1 MLNEVLIKHL
11 ITKTKFTEVTEMQIN
26 KISNITFKENDTQKI
41 AGSQNAILM
50 LRDPNASVK
59 FQQNKEI
66 AQKADVFN
74 TNPLKALGY
83 KLYRTFSMIRDNE
96 PEIQNDNTH
105 LNTLA

>member
-1 MLNEVLIKHL
+1 
-11 ITKTKFTEVTEMQIN
+11 MQVN
-26 KISNITFKENDTQKI
+26 KISYINFKSVETPKTSD
-41 AGSQNAILM
+41 SQNAILM

-83 KLYRTFSMIRDNE
+83 KLYRTFSMIRDNDSVQTE
-96 PEIQNDNTH
+96 TTK

>member
-1 MLNEVLIKHL
+1 MK
-11 ITKTKFTEVTEMQIN
+11 IN
-26 KISNITFKENDTQKI
+26 KISNINFRNDDSTKTI
-41 AGSQNAILM
+41 SSQNAILM

-59 FQQNKEI
+59 FQQNKEL

-83 KLYRTFSMIRDNE
+83 KLYRTFSIIRDNE
-96 PEIQNDNTH
+96 PVEAETTKH

>member
-1 MLNEVLIKHL
+1 
-11 ITKTKFTEVTEMQIN
+11 MQIN
-26 KISNITFKENDTQKI
+26 KISNISFKDNNSTKV
-41 AGSQNAILM
+41 AGSPNAILM

-96 PEIQNDNTH
+96 PVNAEAQKH